1 MNSNMKRFST
11 LFSISLLSGAVTLGA
26 YKLLFD
32 NDGYF
37 SGNKNPIVTV
47 ASDSYGKSVGLSAE
61 NVDFTEAAEKTIHT
75 VVHVKNVSRKT
86 VTNPMLEYFYGYGGQ
101 QQQEQVGTGSGVI
114 ISEDGYIV
122 TNNHVVKDA
131 SEIEI
136 TLNNKKS
143 YKAKLIGTDSKMDI
157 ALLKIDADEKL
168 PYTAFANSD
177 SVKIGEWVLAVGNPY
192 NLTSTVTAGIVS
204 AKARNLDTSGIQSFI
219 QTDAA
224 VNPGN
229 SGGALVNT
237 RGELIGI
244 NTMISSMTG
253 SYVGYSFAVP
263 SNIARKIIEDIMEFG
278 NVQRGILGVEGGE
291 LNGTASKE
299 LGISQTQGFYINRV
313 TKNSGA
319 ERSGL
324 QKGDI
329 IVRLDDQNVATF
341 ADLSGYINTKR
352 PNDKVQ
358 VTILRDGKN
367 RIVPVILSKNEFF
380 STEFKGLEL
389 ENINAA
395 DKKKFNL
402 DYGVR
407 IRSITNENLKQY
419 EEELKGN
426 IILSI
431 DNVKAKDIETV
442 SKLLDKKEESQS
454 IRIEM
459 INKNGEIIKIII

>member
-1 MNSNMKRFST
+1 MKQST
-11 LFSISLLSGAVTLGA
+11 QLFLASLLSGSITLGA

-32 NDGYF
+32 TNGYF
-37 SGNKNPIVTV
+37 STNKNPITTL
-47 ASDSYGKSVGLSAE
+47 ATDSYAKKVGLSSE
-61 NVDFTEAAEKTIHT
+61 VLDFTEAAEKTIHT
-75 VVHVKNVSRKT
+75 VVHVKNVSYKT
-86 VTNPMLEYFYGYGGQ
+86 ISNPMLEYFYGYKGGQ
-101 QQQEQVGTGSGVI
+101 SQEQIGTGSGVI

-122 TNNHVVKDA
+122 TNNHVIKDA

-168 PYTAFANSD
+168 PYTAFGNSD
-177 SVKIGEWVLAVGNPY
+177 SVRVGEWVLAVGNPY

-204 AKARNLDTSGIQSFI
+204 AKARGLGTSGIQSFI

-237 RGELIGI
+237 RGDLIGI

-263 SNIARKIIEDIMEFG
+263 SNIARKIIEDLMEYG

-291 LNGTASKE
+291 LNATASKE
-299 LGISQTQGFYINRV
+299 LGVTQTEGFYINTV

-319 ERSGL
+319 EKSGL
-324 QKGDI
+324 KKGDI
-329 IVRLDDQNVATF
+329 IIKLDSQDIATY

-358 VTILRDGKN
+358 VTFIRDGKN
-367 RIVPVILSKNEFF
+367 KSIPVVLSKNEFF
-380 STEFKGLEL
+380 STEFKGIEL
-389 ENINAA
+389 ENINTS
-395 DKKKFNL
+395 DKKRFNL
-402 DYGVR
+402 SYGVK
-407 IRSITNENLKQY
+407 IKSISNENLMQY

-431 DNVKAKDIETV
+431 DNVKATDIETV
-442 SKLLDKKEESQS
+442 SKLLDKKEEVQS
-454 IRIEM
+454 IRLEM
-459 INKNGEIIKIII
+459 INKNGELIRIII